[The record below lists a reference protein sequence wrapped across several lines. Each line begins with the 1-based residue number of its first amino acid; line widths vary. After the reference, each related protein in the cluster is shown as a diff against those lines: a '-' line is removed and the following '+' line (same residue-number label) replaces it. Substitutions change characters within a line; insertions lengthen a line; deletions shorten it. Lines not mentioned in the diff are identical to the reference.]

1 MGLISRVSSR
11 TYRRNMVK
19 ETKFY
24 DLLGVAPAADDNQ
37 LKKAYRKLAMK
48 WHPDK
53 NPGDAK
59 AQEKFKEIS
68 EAYGILS
75 DKEKRSTYDNYGEQG
90 LKEGGGGRGG
100 GGFGGG
106 DPFDIFNM
114 FFNGGGGP
122 GGRSRGP
129 RKGKDVVHQQG
140 VTLENLY
147 NGCTKKLSLQK
158 KVLCGKCDGSG
169 VQPEFADRRDV
180 IQSCNACRGQGMVI
194 KTRQIGP
201 GMMQQMQSVCPKC
214 NGEGQTMNHKYT
226 CKACTGN
233 KTTKE
238 RKILEIHVEK
248 GMEEG
253 HKITFRGEGDQEP
266 DVEAGDVIIV
276 LIEKKHEL
284 FERKGQELLMEMDI
298 DLVDALT
305 GFRRSVQTLDDRE
318 LIITCE
324 QVIKHG
330 DVKMISNEG
339 MPYPG
344 NPFDKGNLVIKFQV
358 NFPTADWFDSVD
370 KAALRKLLPPPT
382 IPSADMN
389 DDAEECFIE
398 TFAPNTRRPERN
410 AYNDDSDD
418 DHPHGQRVQC
428 ANQ

>member
-1 MGLISRVSSR
+1 
-11 TYRRNMVK
+11 MVK
-19 ETKFY
+19 ETRFY
-24 DLLGVAPAADDNQ
+24 DLLGVPPSADETQ

-53 NPGDAK
+53 NPDDAK

-75 DKEKRSTYDNYGEQG
+75 DKDKRSTYDNYGEQG

-100 GGFGGG
+100 GFGGG

-114 FFNGGGGP
+114 FFNGGGGGM
-122 GGRSRGP
+122 GGRHRGP

-147 NGCTKKLSLQK
+147 NGCCKKLSLQK

-169 VQPEFADRRDV
+169 VQPEFADRRDA
-180 IQSCNACRGQGMVI
+180 IQTCATCRGQGMVI

-214 NGEGQTMNHKYT
+214 NGEGQIMNHKYT
-226 CKACTGN
+226 CKSCNGN

-266 DVEAGDVIIV
+266 DVEPGDVVIV
-276 LIEKKHEL
+276 LIEKKHDV
-284 FERKGQELLMEMDI
+284 FQRKDQELIMEMEI
-298 DLVDALT
+298 DLVDALC
-305 GFRRSVQTLDDRE
+305 GFKRSVSTLDDRE
-318 LIITCE
+318 IIVTAIPGE
-324 QVIKHG
+324 VIKHG
-330 DVKMISNEG
+330 DVKMIRGEG
-339 MPYPG
+339 MPYRG
-344 NPFDKGNLVIKFQV
+344 NPFEKGNLIIKFNV
-358 NFPTADWFDSVD
+358 NFPTQTWANSVEMD
-370 KAALRKLLPPPT
+370 KLRALLPSPT
-382 IPSADMN
+382 IPEAEMH
-389 DDAEECFIE
+389 DDAEEVMIE
-398 TFAPNTRRPERN
+398 DFQPNTNRQQ
-410 AYNDDSDD
+410 AYDDSDD
-418 DHPHGQRVQC
+418 DGGHGGQRVQC

>member
-1 MGLISRVSSR
+1 
-11 TYRRNMVK
+11 MVK

-24 DLLGVAPAADDNQ
+24 DLLGVPPAADDNQ

-53 NPGDAK
+53 NPDDAK

-122 GGRSRGP
+122 GGRARGP

-180 IQSCNACRGQGMVI
+180 IQTCNTCRGQGMVI

-226 CKACTGN
+226 CKSCTGN

-266 DVEAGDVIIV
+266 DVEPGDVVIV
-276 LIEKKHEL
+276 LIEKKHDV
-284 FERKGQELLMEMDI
+284 FQRKDQELIMEMEI
-298 DLVDALT
+298 DLVDALC
-305 GFRRSVQTLDDRE
+305 GFKRSVNTLDDRE
-318 LIITCE
+318 IIVTAIPGE
-324 QVIKHG
+324 IIKHG
-330 DVKMISNEG
+330 DVKMIRGEG
-339 MPYPG
+339 MPYRG
-344 NPFDKGNLVIKFQV
+344 NPFEKGNLIIKFNV
-358 NFPTADWFDSVD
+358 NFPTATWANSVEMD
-370 KAALRKLLPPPT
+370 KLRALLPAPT
-382 IPSADMN
+382 VPEAEMH
-389 DDAEECFIE
+389 DDAEEVMIE
-398 TFAPNTRRPERN
+398 DFAPNTNRGN
-410 AYNDDSDD
+410 QAYDDSDD
-418 DHPHGQRVQC
+418 EGAQGGQRVQC

>member
-1 MGLISRVSSR
+1 
-11 TYRRNMVK
+11 MVK
-19 ETKFY
+19 ETKLY
-24 DLLGVAPAADDNQ
+24 DVLGVKPNASEPEM
-37 LKKAYRKLAMK
+37 KKAYRKLAMK

-53 NPGDAK
+53 NPDNPD
-59 AQEKFKEIS
+59 AQEKFKTIS

-75 DKEKRSTYDNYGEQG
+75 DKKKRDLYDQYGEKG
-90 LKEGGGGRGG
+90 LQEGGGG

-106 DPFDIFNM
+106 DPFDIFNS
-114 FFNGGGGP
+114 FFGGGMGGM

-129 RKGKDVVHQQG
+129 RKGKDVVHQLG
-140 VTLENLY
+140 CTLENLY

-158 KVLCGKCDGSG
+158 KVLCSKCDASG
-169 VQPEFADRRDV
+169 IQPEFSDRRDA
-180 IQSCNACRGQGMVI
+180 IQTCRICHGQGVVI
-194 KTRQIGP
+194 RTRQIAP
-201 GMMQQMQSVCPKC
+201 GMMQQIQSACHDC
-214 NGEGQTMNHKYT
+214 EGEGKIMNERYICKT
-226 CKACTGN
+226 CKGN
-233 KTTKE
+233 KTVKE
-238 RKILEIHVEK
+238 RKILEIHINK

-266 DVEAGDVIIV
+266 DIEAGDVIIV

-284 FERKGQELLMEMDI
+284 FERKGQELLMEMEI

>member
-1 MGLISRVSSR
+1 
-11 TYRRNMVK
+11 MVK

-180 IQSCNACRGQGMVI
+180 IQSCNTCRGQGMVI

-266 DVEAGDVIIV
+266 DVEPGDVVIV
-276 LIEKKHEL
+276 LIEKKHDV
-284 FERKGQELLMEMDI
+284 FQRKDQELIMEMEI
-298 DLVDALT
+298 DLVDALC
-305 GFRRSVQTLDDRE
+305 GFKRSVNTLDDRE
-318 LIITCE
+318 IIVTAIPGE
-324 QVIKHG
+324 IIKHG
-330 DVKMISNEG
+330 DVKMIRGEG
-339 MPYPG
+339 MPYRG
-344 NPFDKGNLVIKFQV
+344 NPFEKGNLIIKFNV
-358 NFPTADWFDSVD
+358 NFPTATWANSVEMD
-370 KAALRKLLPPPT
+370 KLRALLPAPT
-382 IPSADMN
+382 VPEAEMH
-389 DDAEECFIE
+389 DDAEEVMIE
-398 TFAPNTRRPERN
+398 DFAPNTNRGN
-410 AYNDDSDD
+410 QAYDSDD
-418 DHPHGQRVQC
+418 DEGAQGGQRVQC

>member
-1 MGLISRVSSR
+1 
-11 TYRRNMVK
+11 MVK

-24 DLLGVAPAADDNQ
+24 DLLGVPPAADDNQ

-53 NPGDAK
+53 NPDDAK

-180 IQSCNACRGQGMVI
+180 IQSCNTCRGQGMVI

-226 CKACTGN
+226 CKSCTGN

-266 DVEAGDVIIV
+266 DVEPGDVVIV
-276 LIEKKHEL
+276 LIEKKHDV
-284 FERKGQELLMEMDI
+284 FQRKDQELIMEMDI
-298 DLVDALT
+298 DLVDALC
-305 GFRRSVQTLDDRE
+305 GFKRSVNTLDDRE
-318 LIITCE
+318 IIVTAIPGE
-324 QVIKHG
+324 IIKHG
-330 DVKMISNEG
+330 DVKMIRGEG
-339 MPYPG
+339 MPYRG
-344 NPFDKGNLVIKFQV
+344 NPFEKGNLIIKFNV
-358 NFPTADWFDSVD
+358 NFPTATWANSVEMD
-370 KAALRKLLPPPT
+370 KLRALLPAPT
-382 IPSADMN
+382 VPEAEMH
-389 DDAEECFIE
+389 DDAEEVMIE
-398 TFAPNTRRPERN
+398 DFAPNTNRGN
-410 AYNDDSDD
+410 QAYDDSDD
-418 DHPHGQRVQC
+418 EGAQGGQRVQC

>member
-1 MGLISRVSSR
+1 
-11 TYRRNMVK
+11 MVK

-24 DLLGVAPAADDNQ
+24 DLLGVAPSADENQ

-75 DKEKRSTYDNYGEQG
+75 DKDKRTTYDNYGEQG

-122 GGRSRGP
+122 GGRNRGP

-147 NGCTKKLSLQK
+147 NGCCKKLSLQK
-158 KVLCGKCDGSG
+158 KVLCSKCDGSG

-180 IQSCNACRGQGMVI
+180 IQTCATCRGQGMVI

-226 CKACTGN
+226 CKSCNGN

-266 DVEAGDVIIV
+266 DVEPGDVVIV
-276 LIEKKHEL
+276 LIEKKHDV
-284 FERKGQELLMEMDI
+284 FQRKDQELIMEMEI
-298 DLVDALT
+298 DLVDALC
-305 GFRRSVQTLDDRE
+305 GFKRSVNTLDDRE
-318 LIITCE
+318 IIVTAIPGE
-324 QVIKHG
+324 IIKHG
-330 DVKMISNEG
+330 DVKMIRGEG
-339 MPYPG
+339 MPYRG
-344 NPFDKGNLVIKFQV
+344 NPFEKGNLIIKFNV
-358 NFPTADWFDSVD
+358 NFPTATWANSVD
-370 KAALRKLLPPPT
+370 MDKLRGLLPAPT
-382 IPSADMN
+382 VPEAEMH
-389 DDAEECFIE
+389 DDAEEVMIE
-398 TFAPNTRRPERN
+398 DFQPNTNRGQ
-410 AYNDDSDD
+410 AYDDSDD
-418 DHPHGQRVQC
+418 EGAQGGQRVQC